1 MNQFKKKYILIK
13 ASAGSGKTYSIS
25 SEYISFILKHPD
37 EIKNV
42 LAITFTNKAASEMK
56 NRILNL
62 LKSLTGTGDENKNFK
77 KQISS
82 ILDIDENKIMDLG
95 KSVLERILYAKE
107 GNGFA
112 DFSVMTIDSFS
123 NRLVRIFSDELD
135 ISPSYQI
142 GFNVKNVM
150 KMYIEDLISKISNE
164 DEEGKNLKD
173 IFLNYLLY
181 RVEEGKSLDVEDEVL
196 STIFS
201 IRDKEKN
208 FDLKIDVRENE
219 WLKNVKEAIVNVKS
233 FKNSFYNYCNRIK
246 EISNRIGEGNE
257 FLKNKSRNLIS
268 FIKNF
273 VSEQNKYEIDYII
286 EKDSFKNF
294 YNSSF
299 DWDIFI
305 KQYID
310 YENLKCEHVETKL
323 EELFKE
329 LKNFKNFL
337 HSNLLEYF
345 QKKIY
350 LKNIYANILYDKVDK
365 LLNNYQKR
373 KDIIFIDEL
382 NSKVKS
388 LFKDETD
395 IPFVYFLM
403 GEKYKKFLIDEFQ
416 DTSIKQW
423 NNLKPL
429 IENGVSEGFNC
440 IMVGDD
446 KQAIYRFR
454 GGSTEIIKEF
464 GKRDDVEI
472 KNLEYNRRSC
482 KTLVEF
488 YNEFFKEIK
497 FTIENYEEQKTES
510 KEEGYV
516 EINIISGSLKDEMLE
531 EGDENKILEIIRD
544 AMERGY
550 EQKSIAILV
559 RTGDEGN
566 KIAQI
571 LTGKKF
577 GEENLKIISSDTL
590 FIKDN
595 PYVFFIISL
604 IRFILSDS
612 LKDFTDTLYAF
623 KDMNIEN
630 SNFKESEKL
639 FLEKIQKKGINYEEI
654 LKKLWGEEIYEN
666 YEKRIKK
673 SINFITPYEIITRV
687 IEYIMNPLSIDYS
700 TSISHIL
707 KLLDEAFLMGKEGGI
722 KDFLDYYDEY
732 KDQIKIASPSNQ
744 NAITIST
751 IHKSKGLEYDIVII
765 PFANW
770 DDKKKLKDSFF
781 IDEIYN
787 QKIAISYSDIKKKFE
802 FIYNQNDLFNKKKNE
817 EEKIFYD
824 DLNLLYVAFTRA
836 KKELYVFTESP
847 KKNKNDENDKTV
859 SKLISSRLKKTTGIN
874 DLLNYKKGEKTEWNE
889 TEGDKKETKVV
900 YTKLSKMDLCSHE
913 KDLFIDRSFKSILN
927 RENVSIKNGEV
938 LHKILSRI
946 YTKDDLDNSL
956 DLALVEGLIDIG
968 ERVYYK
974 NIIKEFFNN
983 EKIARFFQNGLKVY
997 NEREICFNG
1006 KILRPDR
1013 VIFEKD
1019 FCYIVDYK
1027 SGLKKKNDILQVK
1040 EYMIFFSKRVKNVKG
1055 YIIYLQ
1061 NFDILE
1067 VKDEIS

>member
-1 MNQFKKKYILIK
+1 MNELKNKYILIK
-13 ASAGSGKTYSIS
+13 ASAGSGKTYKIS
-25 SEYISFILKHPD
+25 SEYVSFILKHPD
-37 EIKNV
+37 KIKNV

-62 LKSLTGTGDENKNFK
+62 LKSLTGDENKNFK

-82 ILDIDENKIMDLG
+82 ILDIDEDKITDLSR
-95 KSVLERILYAKE
+95 SVLERILYAKE
-107 GNGFA
+107 GNGFS

-123 NRLVRIFSDELD
+123 NRLVKIFSDELN
-135 ISPSYQI
+135 ISPSYRI

-150 KMYIEDLISKISNE
+150 ELYIEDLISKISNE
-164 DEEGKNLKD
+164 DEDGEKLKN

-181 RVEEGKSLDVEDEVL
+181 RVEEGKSLYVEDEVL
-196 STIFS
+196 STVFS

-208 FDLKIDVRENE
+208 FDLKIDVREND
-219 WLKNVKEAIVNVKS
+219 WLKNVKEAIGKVKS
-233 FKNSFYNYCNRIK
+233 FKEDFPSYCKRIK
-246 EISNRIGEGNE
+246 EISNRIEPGNE
-257 FLKNKSRNLIS
+257 FYKNKSKNLIS

-273 VSEQNKYEIDYII
+273 VDRKNNDEIDYIL
-286 EKDSFKNF
+286 EKESFIDF
-294 YNSSF
+294 YNNSF
-299 DWDIFI
+299 DWDNFL
-305 KQYID
+305 KQYIN
-310 YENLKCEHVETKL
+310 YERL
-323 EELFKE
+323 EELKQDNFEIKLKE
-329 LKNFKNFL
+329 LFEELNNFKKFL
-337 HSNLLEYF
+337 HLNLSEYLE
-345 QKKIY
+345 KKIY
-350 LKNIYANILYDKVDK
+350 LKNIYSNILYEKVDK
-365 LLNNYQKR
+365 LLNDYQKR

-454 GGSTEIIKEF
+454 GGSTKIIREF
-464 GKRDDVEI
+464 EKKNDVEV
-472 KNLEYNRRSC
+472 KNLEYNWRSS

-497 FTIENYEEQKTES
+497 FINGNYEEQKAENI
-510 KEEGYV
+510 EEGYV
-516 EINIISGSLKDEMLE
+516 EINIIDGSLKDEMLKE
-531 EGDENKILEIIRD
+531 DEENKILGIIQD
-544 AMERGY
+544 LLKRGY
-550 EQKSIAILV
+550 KQKSIAILV

-566 KIAQI
+566 RIAQI
-571 LTGKKF
+571 LTGKKL

-604 IRFILSDS
+604 IKFILSGS
-612 LKDFTDTLYAF
+612 LKDFTDTIYAF
-623 KDMNIEN
+623 KDMNLQS
-630 SNFKESEKL
+630 SNFKEAEKL
-639 FLEKIQKKGINYEEI
+639 FLGKIQKKEMDYEEI
-654 LKKLWGEEIYEN
+654 LKKLWGEEVYEN

-673 SINFITPYEIITRV
+673 SINFITPYEIVTRV

-732 KDQIKIASPSNQ
+732 KDQMKIASPSNQ

-751 IHKSKGLEYDIVII
+751 IHKSKGLGYDIVII

-770 DDKKKLKDSFF
+770 NDKKKLKDSFF

-787 QKIAISYSDIKKKFE
+787 QKMAISYSDIKKNFE
-802 FIYNQNDLFNKKKNE
+802 FIYNRNDLFNKKKD
-817 EEKIFYD
+817 EKKRIFYD

-836 KKELYVFTESP
+836 KKELYVFCESP
-847 KKNKNDENDKTV
+847 PKNKNDETV
-859 SKLISSRLKKTTGIN
+859 SKLISSRLKKMTGIN
-874 DLLNYKKGEKTEWNE
+874 DLFNYKKGKKTEWKE

-900 YTKLSKMDLCSHE
+900 YSTLGKLELCSHE

-927 RENVSIKNGEV
+927 RENMSIRNGEV
-938 LHKILSRI
+938 VHKILSRI
-946 YTKDDLDNSL
+946 YTKDDVDNSL
-956 DLALVEGLIDIG
+956 DLALVEGLLDIE
-968 ERVYYK
+968 EREYYK
-974 NIIKEFFNN
+974 NILEEFFNDK
-983 EKIARFFQNGLKVY
+983 KIAKFFQPGLKVY

-1027 SGLKKKNDILQVK
+1027 SGLKKKNDVSQVR
-1040 EYMIFFSKRVKNVKG
+1040 EYMIFFSQNVNVKG